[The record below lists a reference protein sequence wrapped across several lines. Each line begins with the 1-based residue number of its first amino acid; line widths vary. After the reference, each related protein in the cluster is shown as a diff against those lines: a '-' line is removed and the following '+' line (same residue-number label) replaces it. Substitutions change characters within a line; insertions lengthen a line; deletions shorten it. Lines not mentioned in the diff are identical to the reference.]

1 MDIVF
6 AYSGTLSLEK
16 ELEPVKVED
25 MKIGDVF
32 IVGGSPG
39 HASIIMDM
47 SENEKT
53 GEKVFMIAQS
63 YMPAQQTQ
71 LLINRKNPNLSPW
84 YSLDFEGDLTIPQ
97 WTFKRD
103 QLKRF

>member
-1 MDIVF
+1 
-6 AYSGTLSLEK
+6 
-16 ELEPVKVED
+16 

-47 SENEKT
+47 AENEKT

-63 YMPAQQTQ
+63 YYKKGW
-71 LLINRKNPNLSPW
+71 N
-84 YSLDFEGDLTIPQ
+84 Y
-97 WTFKRD
+97 
-103 QLKRF
+103 